1 MILLILR
8 IKESILIQYII
19 GATNHYRDFYT
30 LMVKIEQY
38 IDYTKNWNI
47 DSKRKQLET
56 SDKMFNYKKCRCL
69 ENNKFK

>member
-1 MILLILR
+1 
-8 IKESILIQYII
+8 
-19 GATNHYRDFYT
+19 
-30 LMVKIEQY
+30 MVKIEQY

-47 DSKRKQLET
+47 DSKKKQLET

>member
-1 MILLILR
+1 
-8 IKESILIQYII
+8 
-19 GATNHYRDFYT
+19 
-30 LMVKIEQY
+30 MVKIEQY

-56 SDKMFNYKKCRCL
+56 SDKMFNYKKCRYL